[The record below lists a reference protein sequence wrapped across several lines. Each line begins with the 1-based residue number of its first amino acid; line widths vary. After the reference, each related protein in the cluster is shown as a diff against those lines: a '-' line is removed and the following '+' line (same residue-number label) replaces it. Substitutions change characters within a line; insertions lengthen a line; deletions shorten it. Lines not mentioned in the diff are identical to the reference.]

1 MSLLS
6 RALGIITAKTNAILD
21 KAENPDETLNL
32 SYEKMVEA
40 LQDTK
45 RHLADVVAERMS
57 LAHQI
62 EQVQSKLEQF
72 SKDAETAVDKGRDD
86 LATQVLQLKAQEAG
100 KLPALQT
107 AYDGILAQE
116 QKLTQYCQTMQS
128 KIEAFRTQKD
138 ILKAINKAATAQV
151 AMVESITGIGDQ
163 MDNAGDA
170 LRRAQERADHM
181 QAKAEALDNMM
192 QSGTLEDP
200 LDTRSSVEKQIDALH
215 TDTNIAEELAA
226 IKARKAQSKL

>member
-6 RALGIITAKTNAILD
+6 RALDIITAKTNAMLD

-32 SYEKMVEA
+32 SYEKMIEA

-138 ILKAINKAATAQV
+138 VLKATNKAAAAQV
-151 AMVESITGIGDQ
+151 AVVESITGIGDQ
-163 MDNAGDA
+163 MGNAGDA
-170 LRRAQERADHM
+170 LRRAQDRADHL
-181 QAKAEALDNMM
+181 QAKAQALDDMM

-200 LDTRSSVEKQIDALH
+200 LDTRSSVEKQIDVLH
-215 TDTNIAEELAA
+215 TDTNVAEELAA
-226 IKARKAQSKL
+226 LKARKAQSNS